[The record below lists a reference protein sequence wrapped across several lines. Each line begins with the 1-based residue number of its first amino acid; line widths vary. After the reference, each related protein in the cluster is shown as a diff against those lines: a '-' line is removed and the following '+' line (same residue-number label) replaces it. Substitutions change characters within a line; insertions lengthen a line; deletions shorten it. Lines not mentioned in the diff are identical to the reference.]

1 VRKINLE
8 EQIRSNESQTVSLNR
23 QLAQYNDLLNYYSQQ
38 VTAGQVSVINYLT
51 ILRSKAA
58 IQNQLVLK
66 ASEKQLLI
74 NNYNY
79 WNW

>member
-1 VRKINLE
+1 MRKINLE